1 MNKSLLFLVC
11 ICCLRGCSRPE
22 AALEPESTDLTVLQP
37 IAAIDLAPNIPE
49 PSGLAF
55 NRKNNTLMVVSDAKS
70 DIFEIDFSGS
80 IKNKIA
86 TTSTDLEGVAITQNG
101 DTLYVVEERNQ
112 RVVSYAKNGQRL
124 NSISVRVATSDNS
137 ALEGIAIDNRRHL
150 FVLNEKSPRLL
161 LEFVGSAEV
170 SRKEITA
177 VKDLSGICYDESNDG
192 LWIISDES
200 KKIISISKT
209 GILLG
214 EWLVPFDKGEGI
226 AFANGKMYIVNDD
239 DGKLYVFDV
248 PS

>member
-112 RVVSYAKNGQRL
+112 RVVSYAQNGQRL

>member
-1 MNKSLLFLVC
+1 MLTSGSSPGTRIDRFD
-11 ICCLRGCSRPE
+11 RP
-22 AALEPESTDLTVLQP
+22 AAH
-37 IAAIDLAPNIPE
+37 AAIDLAPNIPE

-177 VKDLSGICYDESNDG
+177 VKDLSGICYDESNEVCG
-192 LWIISDES
+192 SSAMSPKRSSRFPKPVFCWES
-200 KKIISISKT
+200 GWSPLIKVKESLLPT
-209 GILLG
+209 ARCILSMTTT
-214 EWLVPFDKGEGI
+214 
-226 AFANGKMYIVNDD
+226 ANSMYSMSRVE
-239 DGKLYVFDV
+239 
-248 PS
+248 